1 MKKMILAFVL
11 VFALYLSACGGASGS
26 VPQSDAGSP
35 SESPSPVTPIP
46 QEEQIQ
52 ILEANRQLWAFHE
65 FYESPWF
72 YAFTDLD
79 VNGRLE
85 VIAASTQGSG
95 IFTYVNFYEVRADG
109 SGIDNL
115 YHADVEIEG
124 PDDWPEIVV
133 DSLPCYY
140 DAAEDRYWYPCE
152 GVTHDGYAHQYYA
165 WQALSLKDG
174 VADWEFIASRNVD
187 WDENGSDTTECRD
200 AQGNVISLQDYD
212 SAVERR
218 FAGMQAMELKMSWT
232 QVEIPFEGDP
242 VETMMSIE
250 EQAQSSET
258 PIQQSPS
265 DDSDSDWDYDSG
277 SSSRSGS
284 SSGYDGF
291 TKIYL
296 IILFVSLVISC
307 RSVIKLNSHSTYRKS
322 ISAHRGLSSIPQ
334 GTWGFQLKP
343 ISEFKGK
350 QPENSWLTDLYKRM
364 QDAWGEGDLKTLQ
377 PDFTAD
383 CYAQYDRQLH
393 AKSARGEKAHCQVLN
408 VNSVIHG
415 WNEDEHEYMMAV
427 EIRAVI
433 IAWNT
438 NQQGEIISGSDTAR
452 KVMHYAWVLR
462 KSKEGQEGQR
472 HCPNCGALVDVNFA
486 LRCPH
491 CDALLEQTGNGWAL
505 SSIQGISQKTL

>member
-1 MKKMILAFVL
+1 MRFFRKFATILILAAVLTACVMPGIADFGDFSGDSDYGSDSSDWSSSHDSSDWSSSHGSNRKHRSDSGLEPGAIGMMIVLCGLGFVIS
-11 VFALYLSACGGASGS
+11 VLSDKPKS
-26 VPQSDAGSP
+26 
-35 SESPSPVTPIP
+35 
-46 QEEQIQ
+46 
-52 ILEANRQLWAFHE
+52 R
-65 FYESPWF
+65 
-72 YAFTDLD
+72 
-79 VNGRLE
+79 
-85 VIAASTQGSG
+85 
-95 IFTYVNFYEVRADG
+95 
-109 SGIDNL
+109 
-115 YHADVEIEG
+115 
-124 PDDWPEIVV
+124 
-133 DSLPCYY
+133 
-140 DAAEDRYWYPCE
+140 
-152 GVTHDGYAHQYYA
+152 
-165 WQALSLKDG
+165 
-174 VADWEFIASRNVD
+174 SRNR
-187 WDENGSDTTECRD
+187 N
-200 AQGNVISLQDYD
+200 
-212 SAVERR
+212 
-218 FAGMQAMELKMSWT
+218 
-232 QVEIPFEGDP
+232 
-242 VETMMSIE
+242 
-250 EQAQSSET
+250 
-258 PIQQSPS
+258 
-265 DDSDSDWDYDSG
+265 
-277 SSSRSGS
+277 SSSIDR
-284 SSGYDGF
+284 
-291 TKIYL
+291 
-296 IILFVSLVISC
+296 
-307 RSVIKLNSHSTYRKS
+307 
-322 ISAHRGLSSIPQ
+322 P
-334 GTWGFQLKP
+334 TWGFQLKP

-383 CYAQYDRQLH
+383 CYAQYDRQLR